1 MAIAITLKEYLDNS
15 NVEYE
20 LIPHEYSHSSSETA
34 RLGHVSG
41 DKLAKAVLLE
51 DAYGDYVLA
60 VIPATHRVHFG
71 DVQKELNLRV
81 GLATESE
88 LSEVFSDCDL
98 GAIPALAQAYGVP
111 MIVDD
116 SLKSKSDIYFEGG
129 SHTDLVHM
137 DGGEF
142 NHLMSVSRHGKFS
155 HHV

>member
-1 MAIAITLKEYLDNS
+1 MAIAITLQEYLNSS

-34 RLGHVSG
+34 RLGEVSG

-60 VIPATHRVHFG
+60 VIPATHQVDFR
-71 DVQKELNLRV
+71 DLQRELNIRV

-88 LSEVFSDCDL
+88 LNEVFNDCEP

-111 MIVDD
+111 MIVDE
-116 SLKSKSDIYFEGG
+116 SLSSKSDIYFEGG

-137 DGGEF
+137 DGGQF
-142 NHLMSVSRHGKFS
+142 DYLMDSSKHGRFS